1 MGWIPRIGV
10 GGALCVD
17 VRARA
22 VQERHRMLL
31 RSAHIS
37 SPTGPLA
44 APCFFPSVTKAS
56 MGFVQR
62 ALVIRRCN
70 RLFLPRAPLWTS
82 LGAAPAGSFTSAPP
96 LTSRARHSRSRPHQR
111 AAPDVHQ
118 RRSEFLSALFQTT
131 EQAAPH
137 LQRGRLPEGSSTNA
151 GPSLQCVLWATSGTT
166 ACSRYGR
173 HCFLEAAFDH
183 QKTSTNSPRVRRHHS
198 GGYRQSGGSWKRSNA
213 AVLCL
218 LPVLLKL
225 DDDVI
230 DWIGTKMIVLEL
242 ILGHGCKWWKT
253 LLEIWHSRSIPRQSN
268 GIYLVCLKIK
278 ISSEEESI

>member
-31 RSAHIS
+31 QSAHIS

-151 GPSLQCVLWATSGTT
+151 GPRNDRIGAHTWTWMQVVEDIAGDLALPFNTKAIKWNISGVPQNKNIFGGRVHLMMWVV
-166 ACSRYGR
+166 ACGLRYAYG
-173 HCFLEAAFDH
+173 
-183 QKTSTNSPRVRRHHS
+183 
-198 GGYRQSGGSWKRSNA
+198 
-213 AVLCL
+213 
-218 LPVLLKL
+218 
-225 DDDVI
+225 
-230 DWIGTKMIVLEL
+230 
-242 ILGHGCKWWKT
+242 
-253 LLEIWHSRSIPRQSN
+253 
-268 GIYLVCLKIK
+268 
-278 ISSEEESI
+278 